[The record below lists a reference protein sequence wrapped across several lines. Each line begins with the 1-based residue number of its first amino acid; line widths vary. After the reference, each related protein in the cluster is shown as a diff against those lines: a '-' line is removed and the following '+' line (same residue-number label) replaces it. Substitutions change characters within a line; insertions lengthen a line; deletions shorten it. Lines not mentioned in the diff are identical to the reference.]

1 MKEIKIL
8 IGDYEYAKIEE
19 IFKKEEDFKP
29 TTETDQIIIK
39 ALGAIISRKNLVQED
54 VGGAETEDFSIKKIS
69 EPKNKEIDST
79 TRIKT

>member
-19 IFKKEEDFKP
+19 IFEKEEDFKP

-39 ALGAIISRKNLVQED
+39 ALGAIISPKNLVEED
-54 VGGAETEDFSIKKIS
+54 VGGAETEEFTVKKIS
-69 EPKNKEIDST
+69 EPENKEIDST
-79 TRIKT
+79 TIIQT